1 MYENKS
7 WSEIRDEA
15 NLAAAIRAMSPPSSA
30 TDVAGTPVGL
40 IAGTRYQNYLVGL
53 EREAIK
59 QQQEFNQASAEAAM
73 KFSHDEAQLNRDFQ
87 REMSNT
93 AYQRQVLD
101 LRQAGLN
108 PLLALSS
115 ASGASTP
122 SGSFSAGTSASSAK
136 AEHSKENLELEEL
149 KVTLELIGSIFGGLT
164 NSAGA
169 VFRGLLR

>member
-1 MYENKS
+1 MDYESYADTRMK
-7 WSEIRDEA
+7 
-15 NLAAAIRAMSPPSSA
+15 AAISSVFSAPSSA
-30 TDVAGTPVGL
+30 AGVARSPISSL
-40 IAGTRYQNYLVGL
+40 AGSHYQNYLVGI

-87 REMSNT
+87 RELSNT
-93 AYQRQVLD
+93 AYQRQVQD
-101 LRQAGLN
+101 LRGAGLN
-108 PLLALSS
+108 PLLALSN

-149 KVTLELIGSIFGGLT
+149 KATLELIGSIFGGLT